1 MVGDKEL
8 RQANQRGSAR
18 LAAVQA
24 LYQMDVGE
32 QTLEET
38 LTQFESFR
46 LGREVEGDQYLPADA
61 DYFKHIVRGVVT
73 NQVKLDPIINSALQA
88 GWPMTRIDAT
98 LRALLRAGVFEL
110 TQRKDIPF
118 KVVIREYVDVANAFY
133 EDEVPGL
140 VNGVLDAVARSHSEG
155 YAGGDKPQ
163 A

>member
-1 MVGDKEL
+1 MVGVKEL

>member
-1 MVGDKEL
+1 MATEKDLKP
-8 RQANQRGSAR
+8 ANQRGSAR

-38 LTQFESFR
+38 LSQFESFR

-61 DYFKHIVRGVVT
+61 DYFRHIVRGVVQ
-73 NQVKLDPIINSALQA
+73 NQVKLDPIINSTLQG

-98 LRALLRAGVFEL
+98 LRALLRSGVFEL
-110 TQRKDIPF
+110 TMRRDIPF

-133 EDEVPGL
+133 EDEVPGM
-140 VNGVLDAVARSHSEG
+140 VNGVLDEVARQYSEG
-155 YAGGDKPQ
+155 YGRTENSST
-163 A
+163 

>member
-73 NQVKLDPIINSALQA
+73 NQVKLDPIINTALQA
-88 GWPMTRIDAT
+88 SWPMTRIDAT

>member
-163 A
+163 T

>member
-1 MVGDKEL
+1 MADDHTPV
-8 RQANQRGSAR
+8 RPANQRGSAR

-24 LYQMDVGE
+24 LYQMDIGE

-38 LTQFESFR
+38 LSQFESFR
-46 LGREVEGDQYLPADA
+46 LGRELEGDQYLPADA
-61 DYFKHIVRGVVT
+61 DYFRHIVRGVVQ
-73 NQVKLDPIINSALQA
+73 NQIKLDPVINAALQK

-110 TQRKDIPF
+110 TMRRDIPF

-133 EDEVPGL
+133 EDEVPGM
-140 VNGVLDAVARSHSEG
+140 VNGVLDAVARKYSDG
-155 YAGGDKPQ
+155 YSGADK

>member
-1 MVGDKEL
+1 MADDNDI
-8 RQANQRGSAR
+8 RRANQRGSAR

-38 LTQFESFR
+38 LSQFESFR
-46 LGREVEGDQYLPADA
+46 LGRELEGDHYLPADA
-61 DYFKHIVRGVVT
+61 DYFRHIVRGVV
-73 NQVKLDPIINSALQA
+73 QSQLKLDPIINASLQS

-110 TQRKDIPF
+110 TMRKDIPF
-118 KVVIREYVDVANAFY
+118 KVVIREYVDVAHAFF
-133 EDEVPGL
+133 EDEVPGM
-140 VNGVLDAVARSHSEG
+140 VNGVLDAVARKYSEG
-155 YAGGDKPQ
+155 YGEGGKPE

>member
-1 MVGDKEL
+1 MTEPNEIKP
-8 RQANQRGSAR
+8 ANQRGSAR

-38 LTQFESFR
+38 LSQFESFR
-46 LGREVEGDQYLPADA
+46 LGRELEGDEYLPADA
-61 DYFKHIVRGVVT
+61 DYFRHIVRGVVA
-73 NQVKLDPIINSALQA
+73 NQVKLDPVINSALQG

-110 TQRKDIPF
+110 TMRKDIPF

-133 EDEVPGL
+133 EDEVPGM
-140 VNGVLDAVARSHSEG
+140 VNGVLDAVARKYSEG
-155 YAGGDKPQ
+155 YAGGEKPNG
-163 A
+163 

>member
-1 MVGDKEL
+1 MAGDIEVK
-8 RQANQRGSAR
+8 QANQRGSAR

-24 LYQMDVGE
+24 LYQMDVGQ

-38 LTQFESFR
+38 LSQFESFR
-46 LGREVEGDQYLPADA
+46 LGRELEGDQYLPADA
-61 DYFKHIVRGVVT
+61 DYFRHIVRGVVQ
-73 NQVKLDPIINSALQA
+73 NQIQLDPIINNGLQA

-118 KVVIREYVDVANAFY
+118 KVVIREYVDIANAFY
-133 EDEVPGL
+133 EDDVRGM
-140 VNGVLDAVARSHSEG
+140 VNGVLDAVARQYSDG
-155 YAGGDKPQ
+155 YGDSAK

>member
-110 TQRKDIPF
+110 TQRKDIAF

-163 A
+163 T